1 MGRTYDAVVFDM
13 DGVLLEGRGTAPW
26 IYEAAAERALAAL
39 GVEYADG
46 HLETL
51 GRPSYT
57 DAMVGPCR
65 DLGVDPERFWRARER
80 EASTIERVRLREG
93 ARTPYGDLDALD
105 ALAGYD
111 LGIVSNNRHETV
123 SDVVDLFDLP
133 VDAYHGRDPT
143 IEGYRRRK
151 PDSHYLDE
159 TLDELGTSD
168 AVYVGD
174 RASDVEAATNAGI
187 DAAFLRR
194 AHDDP
199 AAVDVE
205 PRYACTGLTD
215 LVERLD

>member
-1 MGRTYDAVVFDM
+1 MSETYDAVVFDM

-26 IYEAAAERALAAL
+26 IYEAAAERALSEF
-39 GVEYADG
+39 GVEYADD

-57 DAMVGPCR
+57 DAMIEPCR
-65 DLGVDPERFWRARER
+65 DLGVDPERFWRSRER
-80 EASTIERVRLREG
+80 EASAIERDRLREG
-93 ARTPYGDLDALD
+93 ARTPYDDVDALD
-105 ALAGYD
+105 DLAGCD

-123 SDVVDLFDLP
+123 SDVVDLFDLGI
-133 VDAYHGRDPT
+133 DAYRGRDPT

-151 PDSHYLDE
+151 PDSYYLDE
-159 TLDELGTSD
+159 TLDELGARD
-168 AVYVGD
+168 ALYVGD
-174 RASDVEAATNAGI
+174 RASDVEAAANAGI

-194 AHDDP
+194 EHDDP

-215 LVERLD
+215 LVAWLD